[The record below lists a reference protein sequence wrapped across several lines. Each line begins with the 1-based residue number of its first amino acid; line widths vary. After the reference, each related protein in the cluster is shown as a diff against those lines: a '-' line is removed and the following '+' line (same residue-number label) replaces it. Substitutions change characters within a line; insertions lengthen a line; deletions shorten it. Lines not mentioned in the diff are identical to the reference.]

1 MSLNGF
7 LVTVYL
13 LYLKN
18 RIDLLWDLAYS
29 FIFFLKCKL
38 RKSTQFFLS
47 ELFFYGISGIVLNNG
62 DIFFMS
68 NEKVYKMELPKIYP
82 LLVNKAVKKGRTQ
95 EEVDEIIRW
104 LTGYRQTDLEAML
117 GTRITYEEFFRNAP
131 ELNENRKLIRGVVCG
146 VRVENIEEPLMREIR
161 YLDKLVDELA
171 KGKSMEK
178 ILRK

>member
-1 MSLNGF
+1 MKKFTKWS
-7 LVTVYL
+7 
-13 LYLKN
+13 
-18 RIDLLWDLAYS
+18 
-29 FIFFLKCKL
+29 FLKFI
-38 RKSTQFFLS
+38 RSS
-47 ELFFYGISGIVLNNG
+47 SIR
-62 DIFFMS
+62 
-68 NEKVYKMELPKIYP
+68 
-82 LLVNKAVKKGRTQ
+82 LLKRVEHR
-95 EEVDEIIRW
+95 
-104 LTGYRQTDLEAML
+104 TGYRQTDLEAML